1 MSLGTCWFRAG
12 PMGGRICTLLRG
24 SQLLGGPGCVA
35 GRWDRGVHTR
45 AVSPHGD
52 WQHLRSAV
60 CLSQLQLLRGQ
71 LPQAA
76 PLLVLDGGGT
86 PLFIW
91 G

>member
-1 MSLGTCWFRAG
+1 MFLGTYWFRAG
-12 PMGGRICTLLRG
+12 PTGGGICTLLRG
-24 SQLLGGPGCVA
+24 SQLLDRPGRVA
-35 GRWDRGVHTR
+35 GCWDHGVHR

-52 WQHLRSAV
+52 WRHLGSAA

-71 LPQAA
+71 GPQAA
-76 PLLVLDGGGT
+76 PLLVLGRGGT